1 MRFTTLFARNLIR
14 RGLRTVLT
22 VLGLGVGVAAVV
34 ALLGIAWGFE
44 SSFMDIYRS
53 KGIDIV
59 LTKAGVGTTLTSH
72 LPAEDEDIIR
82 KIPGVRDLAPTLFDM
97 VSIDNTNLSSV
108 LVNGWKPE
116 SLMFKGVHILDG
128 RQFTKGDEGKKIV
141 MMGKLLAG
149 SLDKKAGDKIDITG
163 ETYEILGIYE
173 SSSLFESGGLIMP
186 FSLLQKNMGRKDS
199 VSGFV
204 VGAEKSDNASI
215 RELTHRIETAL
226 PGVAA
231 TPAQDF
237 VQGEQQLKLVKAMA
251 WATSFIA
258 MVLGSMGV
266 LNTMIMTVF
275 ERTKEIGILRAL
287 GWKRARVMNMIL
299 GESALLGLCGA
310 VVGCLM
316 AYISVKISAQF
327 PMTKIFVNPN
337 LPLTVIC
344 YGLALGVGLSLIGG
358 FYPAVRA
365 SSLDPT
371 EALRHE

>member
-1 MRFTTLFARNLIR
+1 MRTA
-14 RGLRTVLT
+14 LT

-44 SSFMDIYRS
+44 SSFLDIYQIR
-53 KGIDIV
+53 GIDIV
-59 LTKAGVGTTLTSH
+59 VTRAGVGTTLTSH
-72 LPAEDEDIIR
+72 LPAEDEETLR
-82 KIPGVRDLAPTLFDM
+82 KLPGVREVAPTLFDM
-97 VSIDNTNLSSV
+97 VAIENTNLSSV

-116 SLMFKGVHILDG
+116 SLMFKGIKVLDG
-128 RQFTKGDEGKKIV
+128 RQFTASDDGNRVV

-149 SLDKKAGDKIDITG
+149 SLDKKAGDKIEITG
-163 ETYEILGIYE
+163 DSYEILGVYE

-204 VGAEKSDNASI
+204 VSAEKSDAPSV
-215 RELTHRIETAL
+215 RELAQRIEATL
-226 PGVAA
+226 HGVAA
-231 TPAQDF
+231 TPSQDF

-287 GWKRARVMNMIL
+287 GWKRSRVMNMIL

-310 VVGCLM
+310 VLGCLM
-316 AYISVKISAQF
+316 AYISVKVSAQF
-327 PMTKIFVNPN
+327 PMTKIFINPN
-337 LPLTVIC
+337 LPVTVIG
-344 YGLALGVGLSLIGG
+344 YGLGLGVGLSLVGG
-358 FYPAVRA
+358 FYPAIRA
-365 SSLDPT
+365 STLDPT